1 MRTLLDTELVSIVFN
16 GRKYIV
22 RSKID
27 AFAEAS
33 FSYEEDAFKYIGM
46 AAPSVNNLL
55 KHEQ

>member
-1 MRTLLDTELVSIVFN
+1 MRTLLDTDLVSIIFN

-27 AFAEAS
+27 AFETAS

-46 AAPSVNNLL
+46 AAPTVNNLL

>member
-1 MRTLLDTELVSIVFN
+1 MRTLLDTDLVSIIFN

-46 AAPSVNNLL
+46 AAPTVNNLL